1 MIQRRLST
9 ALWPLLAPMVALALL
24 ALPIAGAAAQ
34 DTVSISAFYGQWSG
48 SGVSESNVSLYFRL
62 TSRDLDVTIGPAG
75 DGFAVNWT
83 TVQRQRGE
91 PENPTP
97 ERKSSVLRFVRTD
110 RPNVWRATGS
120 TDPLLD
126 ERYAWA
132 RLQGQ
137 TLTVHTLTIT
147 EDGGYEMQVY
157 KRTLSP
163 LGMNLEFVAFQN
175 GEERRTAKGRL
186 VKVGN

>member
-1 MIQRRLST
+1 MSQHRLSI
-9 ALWPLLAPMVALALL
+9 ALWPLLALVLL
-24 ALPIAGAAAQ
+24 VLPVRGAAAQ
-34 DTVSISAFYGQWSG
+34 DTVSIAAFYGQWSG

-62 TSRDLDVTIGPAG
+62 TSRDLDVLIEPEG
-75 DGFAVNWT
+75 DGFVVSWT
-83 TVQRQRGE
+83 TVQRQRGD
-91 PENPTP
+91 PDNPTP
-97 ERKSSVLRFVRTD
+97 ERKSSALEFVPTD
-110 RPNVWRATGS
+110 RPNVWRAIGS
-120 TDPLLD
+120 SDPLLD

-137 TLTVHTLTIT
+137 TLTVHTLTIA

-157 KRTLSP
+157 KRVLSP

>member
-1 MIQRRLST
+1 MIQHRLRT
-9 ALWPLLAPMVALALL
+9 ALWPLLALVLL
-24 ALPIAGAAAQ
+24 ALPFAGAAAQ
-34 DTVSISAFYGQWSG
+34 GTVSIAAFYGQWTG

-62 TSRDLDVTIGPAG
+62 TSRDLDVIIAPEG
-75 DGFAVNWT
+75 DGFVVNWT

-91 PENPTP
+91 PKNPAP
-97 ERKSSVLRFVRTD
+97 ESKSSVLRFIPAD

-120 TDPLLD
+120 TDPLRD

-132 RLQGQ
+132 RLKGQ
-137 TLTVHTLTIT
+137 TLTVHTLAIA

-157 KRTLSP
+157 RRTLSA

-186 VKVGN
+186 VKVAN

>member
-1 MIQRRLST
+1 MMKRRLSI
-9 ALWPLLAPMVALALL
+9 ALWPLLALVLL
-24 ALPIAGAAAQ
+24 ALPFAGVAAQ
-34 DTVSISAFYGQWSG
+34 GTVSISAFYGKWSG

-62 TSRDLDVTIGPAG
+62 TSRDLDVSIAPQG
-75 DGFAVNWT
+75 DGFVVDWT
-83 TVQRQRGE
+83 TVQRQRGD

-97 ERKSSVLRFVRTD
+97 ERKSSVLRFVPTD

-120 TDPLLD
+120 SDPLLD
-126 ERYAWA
+126 ELYAWA

-137 TLTVHTLTIT
+137 TLTVHTLAIT

-157 KRTLSP
+157 TRTLSA
-163 LGMNLEFVAFQN
+163 LGMNLEFVAFRN

-186 VKVGN
+186 VKVAN